1 MGTLQGELRLKPGLT
16 RFLPAE
22 MRGTGVFPVRY
33 SGSGDVPA
41 LARADV
47 FVVTD
52 PERDVY
58 LPGEEIEVLPIL

>member
-1 MGTLQGELRLKPGLT
+1 MPTTMISSTTAKLTLAAQPS
-16 RFLPAE
+16 LP
-22 MRGTGVFPVRY
+22 T
-33 SGSGDVPA
+33 VPA
-41 LARADV
+41 LARANV